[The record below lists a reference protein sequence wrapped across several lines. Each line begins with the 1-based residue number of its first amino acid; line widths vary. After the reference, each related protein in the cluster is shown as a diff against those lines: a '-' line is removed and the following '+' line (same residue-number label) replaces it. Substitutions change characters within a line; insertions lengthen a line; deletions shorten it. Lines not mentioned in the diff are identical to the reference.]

1 LTALEILEFEMN
13 WCNCANVSR
22 HFQAIF
28 FELFSP
34 GFYLCGLR
42 AMGYSWLFLV
52 TDHARPMHF
61 PYFPCQVPYKMRR
74 QQLQAVACHGEA
86 DGLLAYI
93 FPPYIFFG
101 EKHIDMLW
109 IIYFISRCI
118 LTNKFC
124 NVLAMF

>member
-1 LTALEILEFEMN
+1 MN

-74 QQLQAVACHGEA
+74 QQLQAVAGRGNSDGEWMGM
-86 DGLLAYI
+86 DWNISLYLLDLFMGWALPLCEMKPRVS
-93 FPPYIFFG
+93 FQREP
-101 EKHIDMLW
+101 
-109 IIYFISRCI
+109 
-118 LTNKFC
+118 T
-124 NVLAMF
+124 V